1 MERVN
6 KITVTV
12 EEFNTRICLWRTNLK
27 LAELTSDD
35 FEIPPFDMLDDINKN
50 VYINYCRDFVQD
62 LLENGGVEGF
72 YYEEK
77 QSTGQQTKFSTSE
90 FMSESRRRIK
100 EAIKNWF
107 DEEPKMIEY
116 EDQYVVS
123 EKYKDGTPKNISG
136 TFKVRFRN
144 REFTVLN
151 DMKSG
156 QVTSPK
162 RLIYKEENMPFN
174 MTTIKSICK

>member
-1 MERVN
+1 M
-6 KITVTV
+6 
-12 EEFNTRICLWRTNLK
+12 
-27 LAELTSDD
+27 
-35 FEIPPFDMLDDINKN
+35 
-50 VYINYCRDFVQD
+50 QD